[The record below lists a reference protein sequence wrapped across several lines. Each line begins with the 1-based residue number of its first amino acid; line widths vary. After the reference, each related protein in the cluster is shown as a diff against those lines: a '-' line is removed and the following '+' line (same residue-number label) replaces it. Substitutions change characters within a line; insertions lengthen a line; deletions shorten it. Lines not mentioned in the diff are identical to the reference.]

1 LVDWPRSRLD
11 ECSTDMTDF
20 DVHALRA
27 HFPILTRTVNGK
39 PLVYLDS
46 AASMQK
52 PEAVITAMSEFQRTS
67 YANVHRGL
75 HTLANEATQAF
86 EDARQKVATFIGAGS
101 VDEIVFT
108 KSATESINLVAAGIS
123 QSLKPGD
130 EIIITEMEH
139 HANIV
144 PWHMAC
150 QRSGAKLVW
159 APILPNG
166 ALDMTALAALAGPQT
181 RMIAVSHM
189 SNVLGSVQDLAAIV
203 ALARSVGSQ
212 VLIDG
217 CQGVVHQKVD
227 VTALGADFYVFSSHK
242 LYGPTGI
249 GVLHGSPAALAA
261 LPAWQGGG
269 EMIEIVSKE
278 AITYNVPPFRFEAGT
293 PAITEAV
300 GLGAAIDWINAQD
313 GDALHTHELALLD
326 YAMAA
331 LKGVNGLNIYG
342 TAPGKGAIIAFNIE
356 GAHPHD
362 VAQVLDR
369 YGVAVRAGHHCA
381 QPLMKEL
388 GVTATARASFAAYNT
403 FDEVDAFVAALAKAR
418 DFLL

>member
-1 LVDWPRSRLD
+1 MSG
-11 ECSTDMTDF
+11 TF
-20 DVHALRA
+20 DVEALRA
-27 HFPILTRTVNGK
+27 DFPILSRQVHGK
-39 PLVYLDS
+39 PLIYLDS
-46 AASMQK
+46 AASSQK
-52 PEAVITAMSEFQRTS
+52 PEAVIAAMADFQRTS

-86 EDARQKVATFIGAGS
+86 EDARQKVADFIGAGS
-101 VDEIVFT
+101 PNEIVFT
-108 KSATESINLVAAGIS
+108 KGATEAINLVAAGVS
-123 QSLKPGD
+123 QSLKEGG
-130 EIIITEMEH
+130 EIIITAMEH

-144 PWHMAC
+144 PWHMAA
-150 QRSGAKLVW
+150 QRAGAKLIW
-159 APILPNG
+159 APITSNG
-166 ALDMTALAALAGPQT
+166 ALNMAALADLVGPQT
-181 RMIAVSHM
+181 KMIAVSHM
-189 SNVLGSVQDLAAIV
+189 SNVLGSVQDLPAIV
-203 ALARSVGSQ
+203 ALARSCGAQ
-212 VLIDG
+212 VLVDG
-217 CQGVVHQKVD
+217 CQGAVHCAVD
-227 VTALGADFYVFSSHK
+227 VSAIGADFYVMSGHK

-249 GVLHGSPAALAA
+249 GVLHGTPDALAS
-261 LPAWQGGG
+261 LPPWQGGG

-278 AITYNVPPFRFEAGT
+278 QITYNVPPFRFEAGT

-300 GLGAAIDWINAQD
+300 GLGAAIDWLNNYDRNAIHAHEM
-313 GDALHTHELALLD
+313 ALHD
-326 YAMAA
+326 YAMDA

-369 YGVAVRAGHHCA
+369 YGIAVRAGHHCA

-403 FDEVDAFVAALAKAR
+403 FGEVDAFVVALAKAR

>member
-1 LVDWPRSRLD
+1 VDGGG
-11 ECSTDMTDF
+11 TIMTDF

-27 HFPILTRTVNGK
+27 QFKILSRTVNGK

-52 PEAVITAMSEFQRTS
+52 PEAVITAMADFQRTS

-101 VDEIVFT
+101 VDEVVFT

-123 QSLKPGD
+123 QGLKPGD

-159 APILPNG
+159 APILTNG
-166 ALDMTALAALAGPQT
+166 ALDMVALAKLAGPQT

-189 SNVLGSVQDLAAIV
+189 SNVLGSVQDLPAIV
-203 ALARSVGSQ
+203 ALARSVRAQ

-249 GVLHGSPAALAA
+249 GVLHGSPTALASM
-261 LPAWQGGG
+261 PPWQGGG

-313 GDALHTHELALLD
+313 SQAMHAHELALHD
-326 YAMAA
+326 YAMSA
-331 LKGVNGLNIYG
+331 LKGVNGLNTYG

-362 VAQVLDR
+362 VAQLLDR

>member
-1 LVDWPRSRLD
+1 MS
-11 ECSTDMTDF
+11 DF
-20 DVHALRA
+20 DVQALRA
-27 HFPILTRTVNGK
+27 QFPILSRTVNGK

-52 PEAVITAMSEFQRTS
+52 PEAVISAMADFQRTS

-108 KSATESINLVAAGIS
+108 KSATESINLVAAGVS
-123 QSLKPGD
+123 QSLKPDD

-150 QRSGAKLVW
+150 QRSGATLKW

-166 ALDMTALAALAGPQT
+166 ALNMEALTKLVGPKT

-203 ALARSVGSQ
+203 ALAHSVGSQ

-249 GVLHGSPAALAA
+249 GVLHGSPAALAS
-261 LPAWQGGG
+261 LPPWQGGG
-269 EMIEIVSKE
+269 EMIEIVSKDL
-278 AITYNVPPFRFEAGT
+278 ITYNTPPFRFEAGT

-300 GLGAAIDWINAQD
+300 GLGAAIDWLNAQD
-313 GDALHTHELALLD
+313 IDAIHAHENALHD
-326 YAMAA
+326 YAMDA

-388 GVTATARASFAAYNT
+388 GVTASARASFAAYNT

>member
-1 LVDWPRSRLD
+1 MSAFNV
-11 ECSTDMTDF
+11 EA
-20 DVHALRA
+20 VRA
-27 HFPILTRTVNGK
+27 QFPILSRTVNGK
-39 PLVYLDS
+39 PLIYLDS
-46 AASMQK
+46 AASAQK
-52 PEAVITAMSEFQRTS
+52 PDAVINAMADFQRTS

-86 EDARQKVATFIGAGS
+86 EDARQKVAAFINAGS
-101 VDEIVFT
+101 PDEIVFT
-108 KSATESINLVAAGIS
+108 KSATEAINLVAAGIS
-123 QSLKPGD
+123 QSLQSGD

-150 QRSGAKLVW
+150 QRSGAVLKW
-159 APILPNG
+159 APILANG
-166 ALDMTALAALAGPQT
+166 ALDMVALAALVGPKT
-181 RMIAVSHM
+181 KMIAVSHM
-189 SNVLGSVQDLAAIV
+189 SNVLGSVQDLPALV
-203 ALARSVGSQ
+203 ALARSVGAQ
-212 VLIDG
+212 ILVDG
-217 CQGVVHQKVD
+217 CQGAVHLDVD
-227 VTALGADFYVFSSHK
+227 VTAMGADFYVFSGHK
-242 LYGPTGI
+242 IYGPTGI
-249 GVLHGSPAALAA
+249 GVLHGSPAALAS

-269 EMIEIVSKE
+269 EMIEIVSKDL
-278 AITYNVPPFRFEAGT
+278 ITYNVPPFRFEAGT

-300 GLGAAIDWINAQD
+300 GLGAAIDWVMAQD
-313 GDALHTHELALLD
+313 RAAMHAHESALHD

-388 GVTATARASFAAYNT
+388 GVTATARASFAAYNS
-403 FDEVDAFVAALAKAR
+403 FEEVDAFVQALAKAR

>member
-1 LVDWPRSRLD
+1 
-11 ECSTDMTDF
+11 MTTF
-20 DVHALRA
+20 DVNALRA
-27 HFPILTRTVNGK
+27 QFPILSRSVNDK

-52 PEAVITAMSEFQRTS
+52 PEAVITAMSDFQRTS

-108 KSATESINLVAAGIS
+108 KSATEAINLVAAGLS
-123 QSLKPGD
+123 ASLKPGD

-150 QRSGAKLVW
+150 QRSGATLKW
-159 APILPNG
+159 APILANG
-166 ALDMTALAALAGPQT
+166 ALNMDALGAMIGPQT
-181 RMIAVSHM
+181 KMIAVSHM
-189 SNVLGSVQDLAAIV
+189 SNVLGSVQDLTVIV
-203 ALARSVGSQ
+203 ALARAVGSQ
-212 VLIDG
+212 ILIDG

-227 VTALGADFYVFSSHK
+227 VTAIGADFYAFSSHK

-249 GVLHGSPAALAA
+249 GVLHGSPAALAR

-269 EMIEIVSKE
+269 EMIEIVSKDL
-278 AITYNVPPFRFEAGT
+278 ITYNTPPFRFEAGT

-300 GLGAAIDWINAQD
+300 GLGAAIDWINSGD
-313 GDALHTHELALLD
+313 SDALHAHELALHD

-331 LKGVNGLNIYG
+331 LTGVNGLNIYG

-403 FDEVDAFVAALAKAR
+403 FDEVDVFVAALAKAR

>member
-1 LVDWPRSRLD
+1 MS
-11 ECSTDMTDF
+11 SF

-27 HFPILTRTVNGK
+27 QFPILSRSVNGK

-52 PEAVITAMSEFQRTS
+52 PEAVITAMAQFQRTS

-86 EDARQKVATFIGAGS
+86 EEARQKVATFIGAGS
-101 VDEIVFT
+101 VDEVVFT
-108 KSATESINLVAAGIS
+108 KSATEAINLVAAGIS
-123 QSLKPGD
+123 QNLNPGD
-130 EIIITEMEH
+130 EIMITEMEH

-144 PWHMAC
+144 PWHMAA

-159 APILPNG
+159 APILANG
-166 ALDMTALAALAGPQT
+166 ALNLEAMAALVSDKT
-181 RMIAVSHM
+181 KMIAVSHM
-189 SNVLGSVQDLAAIV
+189 SNVLGSVQDLPAIV
-203 ALARSVGSQ
+203 ALARSVGAQ

-227 VTALGADFYVFSSHK
+227 VTVLGADFYVFSAHK

-249 GVLHGSPAALAA
+249 GVLHGSPKALAS
-261 LPAWQGGG
+261 LPPWQGGG

-300 GLGAAIDWINAQD
+300 GLGAAIDWVNAQD
-313 GDALHTHELALLD
+313 ADALHAHELALHD
-326 YAMAA
+326 YAMDK
-331 LKGVNGLNIYG
+331 LKGVNGLTIYG

-362 VAQVLDR
+362 VAQILDR

-403 FDEVDAFVAALAKAR
+403 FDEVDVFVAALAKAR

>member
-1 LVDWPRSRLD
+1 MS
-11 ECSTDMTDF
+11 SF
-20 DVHALRA
+20 DIHALRA
-27 HFPILTRTVNGK
+27 DFPILSRHVHGK

-52 PEAVITAMSEFQRTS
+52 PEAVIAAMADFQRTS

-75 HTLANEATQAF
+75 HTLANEATEAF
-86 EDARQKVATFIGAGS
+86 ESARQKVATFIGAGS

-108 KSATESINLVAAGIS
+108 KSATEAINLVAAGIS
-123 QSLKPGD
+123 HSLKPGD

-144 PWHMAC
+144 PWHMAA
-150 QRSGAKLVW
+150 QRSGATLKW

-166 ALDMTALAALAGPQT
+166 ALNMEALATLAGPKT
-181 RMIAVSHM
+181 KMIAVSHM
-189 SNVLGSVQDLAAIV
+189 SNVLGSVQDLPAIV

-217 CQGVVHQKVD
+217 CQGVVHQPIH
-227 VTALGADFYVFSSHK
+227 VTELGADFYVFSAHK

-249 GVLHGSPAALAA
+249 GVLHGSPRALER

-278 AITYNVPPFRFEAGT
+278 VITYNVPPFRFEAGT

-300 GLGAAIDWINAQD
+300 GLGAAIDWLMSHDRAAIHA
-313 GDALHTHELALLD
+313 HEMALLD

-342 TAPGKGAIIAFNIE
+342 TAPGKGAIVAFNIE

-381 QPLMKEL
+381 QPLMTAL
-388 GVTATARASFAAYNT
+388 GVNATARASFAAYT
-403 FDEVDAFVAALAKAR
+403 SLAEVDIFVAALAKAR

>member
-1 LVDWPRSRLD
+1 MSGLD
-11 ECSTDMTDF
+11 
-20 DVHALRA
+20 VNALRA
-27 HFPILTRTVNGK
+27 QFPILSRSVNGK

-52 PEAVITAMSEFQRTS
+52 PEAVITAMANFQRTS

-86 EDARQKVATFIGAGS
+86 EDARQKVATFIGARS
-101 VDEIVFT
+101 VEDVVFT
-108 KSATESINLVAAGIS
+108 KSATEAINLVAAGIS
-123 QSLKPGD
+123 QSLKSGD

-144 PWHMAC
+144 PWYMAA
-150 QRSGAKLVW
+150 QRSGASLIW

-166 ALDMTALAALAGPQT
+166 ALDMAALAKLVGPRT
-181 RMIAVSHM
+181 RMMAVSHM
-189 SNVLGSVQDLAAIV
+189 SNVLGSVQDLPAIV

-212 VLIDG
+212 ILIDG
-217 CQGVVHQKVD
+217 CQGVVHQTID
-227 VTALGADFYVFSSHK
+227 VTDISADFYVFSGHK

-249 GVLHGSPAALAA
+249 GVLHGQPAALAK
-261 LPAWQGGG
+261 LPPWQGGG
-269 EMIEIVSKE
+269 EMIEIVSKDL
-278 AITYNVPPFRFEAGT
+278 ITYNVPPFRFEAGT

-300 GLGAAIDWINAQD
+300 GLGAAIDWINSQD
-313 GDALHTHELALLD
+313 VAAMHAHELALLE
-326 YAMAA
+326 YAMIA
-331 LKGVNGLNIYG
+331 LKGVNGVNIYG
-342 TAPGKGAIIAFNIE
+342 TAPGKGAIIAFNIV

-362 VAQVLDR
+362 VAQMLDR
-369 YGVAVRAGHHCA
+369 HGVAVRAGHHCA

-403 FDEVDAFVAALAKAR
+403 FDDVDAFVDALAKAR

>member
-1 LVDWPRSRLD
+1 M
-11 ECSTDMTDF
+11 STF

-27 HFPILTRTVNGK
+27 QFPILTRTVNGK

-52 PEAVITAMSEFQRTS
+52 PEAVITAMADFQRTS

-86 EDARQKVATFIGAGS
+86 EGARQKVATFIGAGS
-101 VDEIVFT
+101 VDEVVFT
-108 KSATESINLVAAGIS
+108 KSATEAINLVAAGIS
-123 QSLKPGD
+123 QSLKAGD

-150 QRSGAKLVW
+150 QRSGAKLIW

-166 ALDMTALAALAGPQT
+166 ALDMDALTKLAGPKT
-181 RMIAVSHM
+181 KMIAVSHM
-189 SNVLGSVQDLAAIV
+189 SNVLGSVQDLPAII
-203 ALARSVGSQ
+203 AIARAVGSQ

-227 VTALGADFYVFSSHK
+227 VTALGADFYAFSSHK

-249 GVLHGSPAALAA
+249 GVLHGSPAALAS

-269 EMIEIVSKE
+269 EMIEIVSKDL
-278 AITYNVPPFRFEAGT
+278 ITYNVPPFRFEAGT

-300 GLGAAIDWINAQD
+300 GLGAAIDWVNSQD
-313 GDALHTHELALLD
+313 ESAIHAHELALLD
-326 YAMAA
+326 YVMDR
-331 LKGVNGLNIYG
+331 LKGVNGLSLYG
-342 TAPGKGAIIAFNIE
+342 TAPGKGAIVAFNIE

-362 VAQVLDR
+362 VAQLLDR

-388 GVTATARASFAAYNT
+388 GVTATARASFACYNT
-403 FDEVDAFVAALAKAR
+403 FDEVDVFVAALAKAR

>member
-1 LVDWPRSRLD
+1 
-11 ECSTDMTDF
+11 MTQF
-20 DVHALRA
+20 DVQALRA
-27 HFPILTRTVNGK
+27 HFPILTRTINGK
-39 PLVYLDS
+39 PLVYFDS

-52 PEAVITAMSEFQRTS
+52 PEAVITAMADFQRTS

-101 VDEIVFT
+101 VDEVVFT

-159 APILPNG
+159 APILGNG
-166 ALDMTALAALAGPQT
+166 ALDMAALRKLAGPKT
-181 RMIAVSHM
+181 RMIGVSHM
-189 SNVLGSVQDLAAIV
+189 SNVLGSVQDLPAIV
-203 ALARSVGSQ
+203 ALAREVGSQ

-261 LPAWQGGG
+261 LPPWQGGG

-300 GLGAAIDWINAQD
+300 GLGAAIDWINGQD
-313 GDALHTHELALLD
+313 ADALHAHELALHD
-326 YAMAA
+326 YAMTA
-331 LKGVNGLNIYG
+331 LKGINGLNIYG

-362 VAQVLDR
+362 VAQLLDR
-369 YGVAVRAGHHCA
+369 YGIAVRAGHHCA

-403 FDEVDAFVAALAKAR
+403 FEEVDSFVVALAKAR

>member
-1 LVDWPRSRLD
+1 
-11 ECSTDMTDF
+11 MTHF
-20 DVHALRA
+20 DVQALRA

-39 PLVYLDS
+39 PLVYFDS

-52 PEAVITAMSEFQRTS
+52 PEAVITAMADFQRTS

-101 VDEIVFT
+101 VDEVVFT

-159 APILPNG
+159 APILGIG
-166 ALDMTALAALAGPQT
+166 ALDMAALRKLAGPKT
-181 RMIAVSHM
+181 RMIGVSHM
-189 SNVLGSVQDLAAIV
+189 SNVLGSVQDLPAIV
-203 ALARSVGSQ
+203 ALAREVGSQ

-261 LPAWQGGG
+261 LPPWQGGG
-269 EMIEIVSKE
+269 EMIEIVSKG

-300 GLGAAIDWINAQD
+300 GLGAAIDWVNSQD
-313 GDALHTHELALLD
+313 ADALHAHELALHD
-326 YAMAA
+326 YAMTA

-362 VAQVLDR
+362 VAQLLDR
-369 YGVAVRAGHHCA
+369 HGIAVRAGHHCA

-403 FDEVDAFVAALAKAR
+403 FEEVDSFVVALAKAR

>member
-1 LVDWPRSRLD
+1 MSA
-11 ECSTDMTDF
+11 F

-27 HFPILTRTVNGK
+27 QFPILSRQVHGK

-52 PEAVITAMSEFQRTS
+52 PEAVITAMADFQRTS

-86 EDARQKVATFIGAGS
+86 EDARQKVATFIGAAS
-101 VDEIVFT
+101 VEEIVFT
-108 KSATESINLVAAGIS
+108 KSATEAINLVAAGIS

-150 QRSGAKLVW
+150 QRSGASLKW
-159 APILPNG
+159 APIFANG
-166 ALDMTALAALAGPQT
+166 ALNMAALAAMIGPNT
-181 RMIAVSHM
+181 RMVAVSHM
-189 SNVLGSVQDLAAIV
+189 SNVLGSVQDLPAIV
-203 ALARSVGSQ
+203 ALAHAAGSQ
-212 VLIDG
+212 ILVDG
-217 CQGVVHQKVD
+217 CQGVVHQRVD
-227 VTALGADFYVFSSHK
+227 VTALGADFYAFSAHK

-249 GVLHGSPAALAA
+249 GVLHGSPEALAS

-269 EMIEIVSKE
+269 EMIEIVSKDL
-278 AITYNVPPFRFEAGT
+278 ITYNVPPFRFEAGT
-293 PAITEAV
+293 PAITQAV

-313 GDALHTHELALLD
+313 QDAMHAHELALLD
-326 YAMAA
+326 HAMDA
-331 LKGVNGLNIYG
+331 LKGVNGVNFYG

-403 FDEVDAFVAALAKAR
+403 FEEVDAFVVALAKAR

>member
-1 LVDWPRSRLD
+1 
-11 ECSTDMTDF
+11 MTTF

-27 HFPILTRTVNGK
+27 QFPILSREVNGK

-46 AASMQK
+46 AASAQK
-52 PEAVITAMSEFQRTS
+52 PNAVIDAMAAFQRTS

-75 HTLANEATQAF
+75 HTLANEATQAY
-86 EDARQKVATFIGAGS
+86 EDARQKVADFIGAGS
-101 VDEIVFT
+101 ADEIVFT
-108 KSATESINLVAAGIS
+108 KGATEAINLVAAGLS
-123 QSLKPGD
+123 QSLKAGD

-159 APILPNG
+159 APIYAGG
-166 ALDMTALAALAGPQT
+166 ALDMVSLAGLVSAKT
-181 RMIAVSHM
+181 KVVAISHM
-189 SNVLGSVQDLAAIV
+189 SNVLGSVQDVKAIV
-203 ALARSVGSQ
+203 ALARGVGATI
-212 VLIDG
+212 LIDG
-217 CQGVVHQKVD
+217 CQAAVHLD
-227 VTALGADFYVFSSHK
+227 VNVTDIGADFYVFSGHK

-249 GVLHGSPAALAA
+249 GVLHGTPAALAA

-278 AITYNVPPFRFEAGT
+278 QITYNVPPFRFEAGT
-293 PAITEAV
+293 PAITEVV
-300 GLGAAIDWINAQD
+300 GLGAAIDWLKSQD
-313 GDALHTHELALLD
+313 RAAIHSHENALHN
-326 YAMAA
+326 YAMTA

-342 TAPGKGAIIAFNIE
+342 TSPGKGAIIAFNIA

-362 VAQVLDR
+362 VAQLLDR

-403 FDEVDAFVAALAKAR
+403 FEEVDAFVAALAKAR

>member
-1 LVDWPRSRLD
+1 M
-11 ECSTDMTDF
+11 STF

-27 HFPILTRTVNGK
+27 QFPILTRTVNGK

-52 PEAVITAMSEFQRTS
+52 PEAVITAMADFQRTS

-86 EDARQKVATFIGAGS
+86 EGARQKVATFIGAGS
-101 VDEIVFT
+101 VDEVVFT
-108 KSATESINLVAAGIS
+108 KSATEAINLVAAGIS
-123 QSLKPGD
+123 QSLKAGD

-150 QRSGAKLVW
+150 QRSGAKLIW

-166 ALDMTALAALAGPQT
+166 ALDMDALTKLAGPKT
-181 RMIAVSHM
+181 KMIAVSHM
-189 SNVLGSVQDLAAIV
+189 SNVLGSVQDLPAII
-203 ALARSVGSQ
+203 AIARAVGSQ

-227 VTALGADFYVFSSHK
+227 VTALGADFYAFSSHK

-249 GVLHGSPAALAA
+249 GVLHGSPAALAS

-269 EMIEIVSKE
+269 EMIEIVSKDL
-278 AITYNVPPFRFEAGT
+278 ITYNVPPFRFEAGT

-300 GLGAAIDWINAQD
+300 GLGAAIDWVNSQD
-313 GDALHTHELALLD
+313 ETAIHAHELALLD
-326 YAMAA
+326 YVMDR
-331 LKGVNGLNIYG
+331 LKGVNGLSLYG
-342 TAPGKGAIIAFNIE
+342 TAPGKGAIVAFNIE

-362 VAQVLDR
+362 VAQLLDR

-388 GVTATARASFAAYNT
+388 GVTATARASFACYNT
-403 FDEVDAFVAALAKAR
+403 FDEVDVFVAALAKAR

>member
-1 LVDWPRSRLD
+1 
-11 ECSTDMTDF
+11 
-20 DVHALRA
+20 
-27 HFPILTRTVNGK
+27 
-39 PLVYLDS
+39 
-46 AASMQK
+46 
-52 PEAVITAMSEFQRTS
+52 
-67 YANVHRGL
+67 
-75 HTLANEATQAF
+75 
-86 EDARQKVATFIGAGS
+86 
-101 VDEIVFT
+101 
-108 KSATESINLVAAGIS
+108 
-123 QSLKPGD
+123 LK
-130 EIIITEMEH
+130 
-139 HANIV
+139 
-144 PWHMAC
+144 
-150 QRSGAKLVW
+150 W

-166 ALDMTALAALAGPQT
+166 ALNMDALAAMIGPQT
-181 RMIAVSHM
+181 KMIAVSHM
-189 SNVLGSVQDLAAIV
+189 SNVLGSVQDLAAII
-203 ALARSVGSQ
+203 ALARRVGSQ
-212 VLIDG
+212 ILVDG

-227 VTALGADFYVFSSHK
+227 VTALGADFYVFSGHK

-249 GVLHGSPAALAA
+249 GVLHGSPSALAL

-300 GLGAAIDWINAQD
+300 GLGAAIDWINDQNS
-313 GDALHTHELALLD
+313 DALHAHEQALHD
-326 YAMAA
+326 YAMDA

-342 TAPGKGAIIAFNIE
+342 TAPGKGAIIAFNIK

-362 VAQVLDR
+362 VAQLLDR

-403 FDEVDAFVAALAKAR
+403 FDEVDVFVAALAKAR

>member
-1 LVDWPRSRLD
+1 MSQ
-11 ECSTDMTDF
+11 F

-27 HFPILTRTVNGK
+27 QFPILSRTVNGK

-46 AASMQK
+46 AASAQK
-52 PEAVITAMSEFQRTS
+52 PDAVINAMADFQRTS

-75 HTLANEATQAF
+75 HTLANEATTAF

-101 VDEIVFT
+101 PNQIVFT
-108 KSATESINLVAAGIS
+108 KGATEAINLVAAGIS
-123 QSLKPGD
+123 QSLKAGD
-130 EIIITEMEH
+130 EIVITEMEH

-150 QRSGAKLVW
+150 ERSGATLKW

-166 ALDMTALAALAGPQT
+166 ALNMEALAAMLSPKT
-181 RMIAVSHM
+181 KMIAVSHM
-189 SNVLGSVQDLAAIV
+189 SNVLGSVQDLPAIV
-203 ALARSVGSQ
+203 ALARGVGAQ
-212 VLIDG
+212 VLVDG
-217 CQGVVHQKVD
+217 CQGAVHLAVD
-227 VTALGADFYVFSSHK
+227 VKAIGADFYVLSGHK

-249 GVLHGSPAALAA
+249 GVLHGTPAALAC

-300 GLGAAIDWINAQD
+300 GLGAAIDWLVGQD
-313 GDALHTHELALLD
+313 RDAIHAHEAALHD
-326 YAMAA
+326 YAMSA

-362 VAQVLDR
+362 VAQLLDR

-388 GVTATARASFAAYNT
+388 GVTATARASFAAYNS
-403 FDEVDAFVAALAKAR
+403 FDEVDAFVAALSKAR